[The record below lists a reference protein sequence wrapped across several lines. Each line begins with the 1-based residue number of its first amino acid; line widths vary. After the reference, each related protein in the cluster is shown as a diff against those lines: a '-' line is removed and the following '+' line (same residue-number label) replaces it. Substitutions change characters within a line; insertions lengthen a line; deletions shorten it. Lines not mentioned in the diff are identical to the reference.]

1 MSAKVESLE
10 LKKVCRELR
19 SSINDIVLV
28 WIERVQADPYLRA
41 DDDLTHI
48 QIVDHIPQMLEELCD
63 LLDHGG
69 ATNFKSIRASSHHGY
84 RRALEGYT
92 LTELLRE
99 LELLRDC
106 VFTFV
111 AETEAGH
118 NLTRADIVSA
128 LRTVNEY
135 FGEDVIFVV
144 EHYLHR
150 SDSDASIA

>member
-1 MSAKVESLE
+1 MPSKVESLE

-19 SSINDIVLV
+19 LSINDIVLV
-28 WIERVQADPYLRA
+28 WIERVRSDPYLRA
-41 DDDLTHI
+41 DDGLTHT

-63 LLDHGG
+63 LLEHAD
-69 ATNFKSIRASSHHGY
+69 ATDFGNIRASSHHGY
-84 RRALEGYT
+84 RRSLEGYT

-118 NLTRADIVSA
+118 NLTRADIIHA

-144 EHYLHR
+144 EHYLR
-150 SDSDASIA
+150 RAGSDASIK